1 MTDHPLNILKW
12 LAEAGDEIAL
22 DESPIDRFAETQEK
36 IAAAK
41 TKSETK
47 SKSTR
52 ANITARAKA
61 VAGKTG
67 TSSESGQNGGS
78 GRGANNGAT
87 LPDETTVALACD
99 IAKEAN
105 TIEELKAALEKF
117 NGCNLKRGAKNL
129 VFAGGNSNAN
139 IMFIGKSPERDEDMQ
154 GEPFSGLAGT
164 LFDKMLASIGLNRET
179 VYLAPIVPWLTPGS
193 RPPTQAECEICKPF
207 IERHIELAK
216 PKILITMGNAAT
228 RTLLNKQQ
236 PVARI
241 RGKWEDVSFGQHSA
255 IALAT
260 LNPTYLLKQPAQ
272 KALIW
277 QDLLK
282 IKAKL
287 AE

>member
-67 TSSESGQNGGS
+67 ASSESGQNGGS

-207 IERHIELAK
+207 IVRHIELAK

>member
-139 IMFIGKSPERDEDMQ
+139 IMLIGKSPERDEDMQ

-207 IERHIELAK
+207 IVRHIELAK

>member
-207 IERHIELAK
+207 IVRHIELAK

>member
-22 DESPIDRFAETQEK
+22 DEQPIDRFAETQAK
-36 IAAAK
+36 NSAAK

-67 TSSESGQNGGS
+67 TADENGIKGGS
-78 GRGANNGAT
+78 GRGVNNGAT
-87 LPDETTVALACD
+87 LPDENAITAARD
-99 IAKEAN
+99 IANKAN
-105 TIEELKAALEKF
+105 SIEELRTALQNFE
-117 NGCNLKRGAKNL
+117 GCNLKRGAKNL
-129 VFAGGNSNAN
+129 VFAGGNVNAN

-154 GEPFSGLAGT
+154 GEPFSGIAGA
-164 LFDKMLASIGLNRET
+164 LFDKMLASIGLNRES

-216 PKILITMGNAAT
+216 PKILVTMGNAAT

-236 PVARI
+236 PVARV
-241 RGKWEDVSFGQHSA
+241 RGRWEEISFGEHSTSA
-255 IALAT
+255 IAT
-260 LNPTYLLKQPAQ
+260 LNPNYLLKQPAQ